1 MKRFALLCLFIFSFS
16 GHFLCA
22 GPVDSSVVLI
32 HCTSQSWSF
41 NEPWKMGSPSK
52 GSGTGFVVQ
61 GNQIITNAHVV
72 SNAIYIEIQRI
83 GDDKKYMGQVE
94 YIAHDCDLAILSIQE
109 TPDFF
114 ESMTPLELGGLPE
127 IDSMVTTYGFPL
139 GGSHLSVTR
148 GVVSRI
154 QMWNYVHS
162 GSDSHLVIQTDAAI
176 NPGNSGGP
184 VLQDGKVVGV
194 AFQGLT
200 QADNIGY
207 LIPCS
212 VVEHVLKDIEDGK
225 LHGFGELGFSYRHDL
240 QNPITRRLLKFPED
254 ESGVLV
260 TKVYPRMPAFGNI
273 KPLDILSEVGDY
285 RIRNDGI
292 VIMDGREID
301 FAEVMERA
309 QVGDQLPIVIW
320 RNGERIE
327 LTLTL
332 EAWDTI
338 ISHRRPYGEKP
349 KYLVRGGLCFTPL
362 SMGFIAT
369 FGGLKKMSPP
379 VRHLFR
385 HALSDESLT
394 IGQEFPVLS
403 MVLPDEINQEAKGFL
418 GCVLVSLNGIEI
430 KNMMALKTEIEN
442 STADFLELKFL
453 GVDLPL
459 VLDRLEVL
467 NRGPALLDRYHVA
480 QGENL

>member
-1 MKRFALLCLFIFSFS
+1 MI
-16 GHFLCA
+16 A

-32 HCTSQSWSF
+32 RCTSQAWRF
-41 NEPWKMGSPSK
+41 DEPWKMGSPSQ
-52 GSGTGFVVQ
+52 GSGTGFVVE
-61 GNQIITNAHVV
+61 GNRIVTNAHVV
-72 SNAIYIEIQRI
+72 SDAIYIEIQRI
-83 GDDKKYMGQVE
+83 GDDKKYMGKVE
-94 YIAHDCDLAILSIQE
+94 YIAHDCDLAILSVQDS
-109 TPDFF
+109 PQFF
-114 ESMTPLELGGLPE
+114 ETMIPLELGGLPE

-154 QMWNYVHS
+154 QMWSYAHS

-212 VVEHVLKDIEDGK
+212 VVEHFLKDIEDGEVD
-225 LHGFGELGFSYRHDL
+225 GFGELGLSYRLDL
-240 QNPITRRLLKFPED
+240 QNPIMRRLLSFPKD
-254 ESGVLV
+254 ESGILV
-260 TKVYPRMPAFGNI
+260 TKVYPRMPAFSKI
-273 KPLDILSEVGDY
+273 KALDVISEIGDH

-309 QVGDQLPIVIW
+309 QVGDELPLVIW

-327 LTLTL
+327 ITLPL
-332 EAWDTI
+332 VAWDTI
-338 ISHRRPYGEKP
+338 ISHRRPYDEKP
-349 KYLVRGGLCFTPL
+349 KYLVHGGLCFTPL
-362 SMGFIAT
+362 SMGFVAA
-369 FGGLKKMSPP
+369 FGGLKKLNPP

-385 HALSDESLT
+385 HAISDESLVL
-394 IGQEFPVLS
+394 GQEFPVLS
-403 MVLPDEINQEAKGFL
+403 MVLPDEINQGSKDFL
-418 GCVLVSLNGIEI
+418 GGVLESVNGETI
-430 KNMMALKTEIEN
+430 KNLSALKDVLMQSKE
-442 STADFLELKFL
+442 DFLELKFL
-453 GVDLPL
+453 GMDLPL
-459 VLDRLEVL
+459 VLDRQEVL
-467 NRGPALLDRYHVA
+467 TRGPALLERYHVG
-480 QGENL
+480 QGEHL